1 MKSHDAY
8 AMKNF
13 DVEKYF
19 AIEAPPKLADTP
31 TAELLAIKQFFF
43 SKQNEFAEFNRRLCR
58 HHDRLRKFGEVIL
71 SISARADDET
81 YYRLKPKIERL
92 KTLSEKYTE
101 FAKKCLERRKDLDGV
116 IYNVEQNLRGRAL
129 KIFAA
134 KLKQARQGA
143 KLTQAELARR
153 LFIKKPT
160 LTAYETAR
168 NEPPLSLLIQLSQ
181 EFNRPADWFLKVD

>member
-1 MKSHDAY
+1 MKSHNAF
-8 AMKNF
+8 ALKNF
-13 DVEKYF
+13 DAEKYF
-19 AIEAPPKLADTP
+19 SIDAPPKLADATD
-31 TAELLAIKQFFF
+31 TELLTLKKFFF
-43 SKQNEFAEFNRRLCR
+43 SKQDEFAEFNRRLCR

-101 FAKKCLERRKDLDGV
+101 FAKKCLERRKNLDDV

-168 NEPPLSLLIQLSQ
+168 NDPPLSLLILLSK
-181 EFNRPADWFLKVD
+181 EFKRPADWFLKVD